1 MESNMA
7 AAGDTIAPLSS
18 AEGIAAP
25 RIATLLVRPVEA
37 ISALLLC
44 VIIVLLLAGVASRYV
59 FSYPVIWID
68 EAASISFL
76 WLAMLGSA
84 IAIDRNEHL
93 RLTLFTGM
101 FPRRLQGFIHTLGL
115 VLTAAFLLVML
126 QPAVEYVMEEWYV
139 TSAALN
145 IPNSFR
151 VSAIAFGI
159 FAMLG
164 FIVSH
169 AVRTSTLR
177 DLAVSLFLV
186 AAIIGILWLLSP
198 TLLRLGNVNIL
209 IFLVG
214 VVALCLVMGVP
225 IAFCFGIGTLA
236 FLAFSTRVPIFVMI
250 GRMDE
255 GMSSLILLSV
265 PIFVFLGCILDATG
279 MGKAIVDFLASLL
292 GHVRAGMSYVLL
304 GSLFLVSGISGSK
317 VSDMATVAPAL
328 FPEMKRR
335 GHKPREMIALLA
347 TGAAMADT
355 VPPSIVLIV
364 LGSVAGVSIAGLFT
378 SGFVVAMVLLAVLAA
393 LARLKASGERLGD
406 VRRAP
411 FRTMGRTLLIAAPAL
426 VLPFLIRS
434 AVGGGVATATEV
446 STIAVLYALIIGIF
460 LYGGIGLRKFYDML
474 VETAALSGAILLIL
488 GTALA
493 MAWALTQTGF
503 AQQLASY
510 MAGLPG
516 GWIIFMAVSIV
527 VFLILGC
534 VLEGLP
540 AIVLMA
546 PLMFPIAKNLGIN
559 DIHYSMVV
567 VTAMNIGLMAPP
579 IGIGFYIACKIG
591 NVPPDEAMGAI
602 WPYILALLVGLVLI
616 AAIPGIS
623 TAFL

>member
-1 MESNMA
+1 MA
-7 AAGDTIAPLSS
+7 AADNDALVLETPSEVVDARPGSRLMWPV
-18 AEGIAAP
+18 EFAASV
-25 RIATLLVRPVEA
+25 LLVAV
-37 ISALLLC
+37 IGLLLT
-44 VIIVLLLAGVASRYV
+44 GVVSRYV
-59 FSYPVIWID
+59 LSLPIVWID

-76 WLAMLGSA
+76 WLAMLGAA

-93 RLTLFTGM
+93 RLTLF
-101 FPRRLQGFIHTLGL
+101 LGL
-115 VLTAAFLLVML
+115 LPEKTRAFVNTLALVVVATVLMALIM
-126 QPAVEYVMEEWYV
+126 PAVEYVEEEWYV

-145 IPNSFR
+145 IPMSFR
-151 VSAIAFGI
+151 ASALVVGLVLMFVLAVG
-159 FAMLG
+159 
-164 FIVSH
+164 H
-169 AVRTSTLR
+169 AVRGSTLPH
-177 DLAVSLFLV
+177 LVGAMALV
-186 AAIIGILWLLSP
+186 AALGLLAWYFSP
-198 TLLRLGNVNIL
+198 FFLSLGYLNIL
-209 IFLVG
+209 IFLVCI
-214 VVALCLVMGVP
+214 VALCLLAGVP
-225 IAFCFGIGTLA
+225 IAFCFGMGTIA
-236 FLAFSTRVPIFVMI
+236 FILFSTHVPVIVLV
-250 GRMDE
+250 GRIDE

-265 PIFVFLGCILDATG
+265 PVFVLLGCVLDATG
-279 MGKAIVDFLASLL
+279 MGKAIVEFMASLL
-292 GHVRAGMSYVLL
+292 GHVKAGMSYVLL

-378 SGFVVAMVLLAVLAA
+378 SGFVIAMVLLVVLAVLARIKA
-393 LARLKASGERLGD
+393 ARENMEG

-411 FRTMGRTLLIAAPAL
+411 LAVVGKALVVAAPAL
-426 VLPFLIRS
+426 VLPFLIRG

-446 STIAVLYALIIGIF
+446 STIAVLYAIVIGIV
-460 LYGGIGLRKFYDML
+460 LYGGISLRKFYSML

-488 GTALA
+488 GTASA

-503 AQQLASY
+503 ANQLAGY
-510 MAGLPG
+510 MTNLPG
-516 GWIIFMAVSIV
+516 GWFSFMLVSIA
-527 VFLILGC
+527 VFLVLGC

-546 PLMFPIAKNLGIN
+546 PIMFPIAARLGIN

-591 NVPPDEAMGAI
+591 DVSPDEAMSAI
-602 WPYILALLVGLVLI
+602 WPYLGALVVGLLLI
-616 AAIPGIS
+616 AAIPALS
-623 TAFL
+623 TAYL